1 MKRRH
6 LSESQRAMVAA
17 KIATL
22 GHGGDRSKASIEAL
36 SQGSAGQLLNV
47 SEASVER
54 AKAVQRRGSPELVSA
69 VERGRVSVSAA
80 ADVATLPK
88 EEQRT
93 IVARGEREILEK
105 AAEKF
110 GISPR
115 AVQDGVTVIKHGTA
129 S

>member
-1 MKRRH
+1 
-6 LSESQRAMVAA
+6 MVAA